1 MQCCSTSQPIKLNKM
16 ENICLKLMINRN
28 NKYDL
33 DKVTKLVREG
43 WDIIHFDKSDEKEN
57 RDTKVVLVREM

>member
-1 MQCCSTSQPIKLNKM
+1 M

-43 WDIIHFDKSDEKEN
+43 WDIMHFDKSDEKEN